1 MDGNVIAS
9 ISDGLLEIRRKAIYH
24 LSLENTAVCLEGIWN
39 PKAVVIGAFLRDAF
53 PEKIDLR
60 DYASQPP
67 RAKRPPP
74 WHIGM
79 TSRFREA
86 ISKINRNLQPRI
98 LEALNDITK
107 NPTTIRGD
115 VIKPLTGG
123 LQGCWRYR
131 LGDDQLIYFPK
142 QSSGD
147 ITLLAFASHASIQG
161 D

>member
-1 MDGNVIAS
+1 MDGNVS
-9 ISDGLLEIRRKAIYH
+9 TCISDGFLEIRRKAIYY
-24 LSLENTAVCLEGIWN
+24 LSLENTAACLESIWN
-39 PKAVVIGAFLRDAF
+39 PKAVIIGAFLRDAF

-79 TSRFREA
+79 TSHFREA
-86 ISKINRNLQPRI
+86 ISKIDRKLQPRI
-98 LEALNDITK
+98 LEALDDITK

-123 LQGCWRYR
+123 LQGCWHYR
-131 LGDDQLIYFPK
+131 LGDDRLVYFTN

-147 ITLLAFASHASIQG
+147 ITLLAFASDASIQG